1 MRDPVCGMD
10 VNETPWTASYQ
21 SRHLSFCSAG
31 CRALFV
37 RDPKAY
43 LEQTVE
49 HKTYDLVIVGGGP
62 AGLTA
67 AVYASLQ
74 RLRALLIA
82 RDLGGQ
88 AIDSTKIKNYMGFD
102 LITGPELVGKFTEQ
116 LLKERY
122 VEHRIDEVIRIE
134 RTATGFAV
142 GTRAGSRYDTAAVII
157 ATGMQRRQLQVEGEQ
172 RLQRRGVAY
181 RLVHEAGRY
190 EGRSVAVIG
199 GGNSGV
205 QAAFELSG
213 LGCRVALVSS
223 GPLTGDADDLAR
235 VAATQNIVVWSDHE
249 VVAIEGQ
256 ERVTGLR
263 IRPRG
268 GGDDHLLPVDGV
280 FIEIGFLP
288 NADCVAHLVRRNPR
302 GEIEIGADG
311 ATSVGGIFAA
321 GDVTQTFGKRIIIA
335 AGEGARAAL
344 AAGEYIRARQAQTVG
359 TNALLQGP

>member
-10 VNETPWTASYQ
+10 VNETPWAAEYAD
-21 SRHLSFCSAG
+21 RHYSFCSAG

-37 RDPKAY
+37 RDPKTY
-43 LEQTVE
+43 LEHSAE
-49 HKTYDLVIVGGGP
+49 HKAYDLVIVGGGP

-74 RLRALLIA
+74 RLRALLIS

-134 RTATGFAV
+134 RTAAGFGVA
-142 GTRAGSRYDTAAVII
+142 TRAGSRYDTTAVIV
-157 ATGMQRRQLQVEGEQ
+157 ATGMHRRQLHVEGEQ

-190 EGRSVAVIG
+190 EGRPVAVVG
-199 GGNSGV
+199 GGNSGI

-213 LGCRVALVSS
+213 IGCRVALVSS

-235 VAATQNIVVWSDHE
+235 VAATRNIEVWIDHE

-256 ERVTGLR
+256 GRVTGLR

-268 GGDDHLLPVDGV
+268 GGSELLLPADGV

-311 ATSVGGIFAA
+311 ATSTAGIYAA
-321 GDVTQTFGKRIIIA
+321 GDITQTFGKRIIIA

-344 AAGEYIRARQAQTVG
+344 AAGEYVRSRQVQTTG
-359 TNALLQGP
+359 TTAAP